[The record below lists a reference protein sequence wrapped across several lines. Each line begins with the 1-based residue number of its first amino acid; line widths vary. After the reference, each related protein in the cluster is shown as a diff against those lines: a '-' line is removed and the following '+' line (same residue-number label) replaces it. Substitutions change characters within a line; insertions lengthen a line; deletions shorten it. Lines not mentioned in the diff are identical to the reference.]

1 MPSVIKT
8 SGHGQTSGFKTCNF
22 TVGHW
27 LSSLKILLVFY
38 YVGEVVFVKICVDKL
53 LQLIVCVQFLQSL
66 ESFTSHNLGLNPH
79 AKKLLKLNIKAIQL
93 QFVVFC
99 TLSSD
104 LSQLQS
110 KILINNFC
118 FTRKLIQFF
127 YKCFF

>member
-53 LQLIVCVQFLQSL
+53 LQLIV
-66 ESFTSHNLGLNPH
+66 
-79 AKKLLKLNIKAIQL
+79 I
-93 QFVVFC
+93 
-99 TLSSD
+99 
-104 LSQLQS
+104 
-110 KILINNFC
+110 
-118 FTRKLIQFF
+118 
-127 YKCFF
+127 